1 MFKTVANELWA
12 FDSEWTPDPVAGRRL
27 YHLPDEM
34 SDREVIR
41 QMWKQGGAT
50 PEQPHPFL
58 KLALCRVV
66 SIAAVIRMVRPDG
79 SVQLE
84 LKSLPKL
91 EESGATQDEAE
102 MLALFLNTV
111 GHRGP
116 QLVGFHSHAADIKI
130 MMQRAII
137 KGVSAPT
144 FCKRPDKPW
153 EEGTDYFSKYSDD
166 HVDLKEIVSGFGQ
179 ATPSLHEL
187 ATLSGIPGK
196 LGVAGDDVAQMWLDG
211 KLKEIVA
218 YNETDA
224 LTTYLVW
231 LRVAHFAGFFTD
243 EQYEQEQNLVRG
255 LIAEK
260 LQDSGDDHLK
270 AYQEEWARLRS
281 LTTN

>member
-1 MFKTVANELWA
+1 MFKTVANEIWA
-12 FDSEWTPDPVAGRRL
+12 FDLEWTPDLVAGRLL

-34 SDREVIR
+34 ADREVI
-41 QMWKQGGAT
+41 QEMWKQGGAT
-50 PEQPHPFL
+50 PAQPHPFL

-66 SIAAVIRMVRPDG
+66 SIAAVIRIARPDG

-91 EESGATQDEAE
+91 EESGATQDESE
-102 MLALFLNTV
+102 MLALFLNTI

-116 QLVGFHSHAADIKI
+116 QLVGFNSHAADIKI

-137 KGVSAPT
+137 KGVSAPA

-153 EEGTDYFSKYSDD
+153 EAGADYFSKYSDD

-179 ATPSLHEL
+179 GTPSLHEL

-211 KLKEIVA
+211 KLNEIVA

-231 LRVAHFAGFFTD
+231 LRVAHFAGFLTD
-243 EQYEQEQNLVRG
+243 EQYEQEQDLVRG

-260 LQDSGDDHLK
+260 LQESGYDHLK
-270 AYQEEWARLRS
+270 AYQKEWDRLRS
-281 LTTN
+281 LTAN